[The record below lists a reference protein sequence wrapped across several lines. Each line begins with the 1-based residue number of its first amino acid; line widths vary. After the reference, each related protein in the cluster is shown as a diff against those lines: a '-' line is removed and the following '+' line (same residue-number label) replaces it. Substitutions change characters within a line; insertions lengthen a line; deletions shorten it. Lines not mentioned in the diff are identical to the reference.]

1 MILSFTSV
9 YCVQNWGSDHGQCWF
24 YFSRLFVTDPPIL
37 FCAALCASS
46 MITGEPFCF
55 FRRNWGHGQL
65 VALISCLP
73 LCRDGI
79 RWGKN
84 TFCPLNS
91 TNRCSDPAP
100 LVSDRT
106 AHACLPDVD
115 ALYSREPQLKC
126 RASHVIAS
134 DGFSLCLI
142 WSLPLVLCSC
152 LLMIIACDVDNTWC
166 ADWASAYC
174 PWGVRYILLHPALV
188 IVVCLHCLW
197 TQAIRFWF

>member
-1 MILSFTSV
+1 MV
-9 YCVQNWGSDHGQCWF
+9 NWLLWF
-24 YFSRLFVTDPPIL
+24 L
-37 FCAALCASS
+37 
-46 MITGEPFCF
+46 
-55 FRRNWGHGQL
+55 
-65 VALISCLP
+65 CLP

-84 TFCPLNS
+84 TFRPLNS

-115 ALYSREPQLKC
+115 ALYSQKPQLKC
-126 RASHVIAS
+126 RAPDVIAS